1 MSIQKDVNIFENS
14 KIIHIAS
21 EIFVLCGFTFY
32 VVYQNKK
39 LSARIDDL
47 LQKIEEKE
55 ERLLKIENFM
65 QQLTTVI
72 PQINQKLQMH
82 DNQFNLLTELVN
94 ETKNHDSDVTTK
106 SKKSTTSK
114 IRSDKETHVKPILK
128 NEKPASRVSK
138 IQFKNPIVEKTKP
151 SIDIEE
157 LSDSDLDSEITQELA
172 ELEED
177 DNDSSLKKEA

>member
-32 VVYQNKK
+32 VVYQNRK
-39 LSARIDDL
+39 LSNRIDDL
-47 LQKIEEKE
+47 LQKLEEKE

-82 DNQFNLLTELVN
+82 DNQFNLLSELIN
-94 ETKNHDSDVTTK
+94 DTKKTDSGVTTT
-106 SKKSTTSK
+106 SKKST
-114 IRSDKETHVKPILK
+114 IRSEKETHVKPILK

-138 IQFKNPIVEKTKP
+138 IQFKNPVVEKTKA

-177 DNDSSLKKEA
+177 DNDLSLKKEA